1 MNLMALPALKPNRAD
16 VLLTV
21 LDLTGTFVFAV
32 EGALAAVRGNL
43 DFFGLMVL
51 SFATALGGGVVRD
64 LLIGA
69 APPQSLRDW
78 RYAATAFLGG
88 ASVFFFHRFV
98 LEFPASALVGIDA
111 AGLSLFAI
119 AGTEKALNYKM
130 SPFIGCLTRDHH
142 WSWGRTDS
150 RRFSCASP
158 NDFAFRYLC
167 DCGLGRINHHGH
179 RLQTGPHSSTS
190 GIPRRCYLLC
200 AACRQ
205 RLAAL
210 ESPKGSGT
218 VTTR

>member
-51 SFATALGGGVVRD
+51 SFATVLGGGVVRD

-78 RYAATAFLGG
+78 RYAVTAFLGG

-98 LEFPASALVGIDA
+98 LEFPASALVGTMLA
-111 AGLSLFAI
+111 CRYSLSQM
-119 AGTEKALNYKM
+119 EKRNYKM
-130 SPFIGCLTRDHH
+130 SPFIAVCRDRH
-142 WSWGRTDS
+142 WRWWWMVAT
-150 RRFSCASP
+150 FSP
-158 NDFAFRYLC
+158 QVPMILRPYLC
-167 DCGLGRINHHGH
+167 DRGLGRIDHYGR
-179 RLQTGPHSSTS
+179 RLQTGSHTCPSR
-190 GIPRRCYLLC
+190 IPRLRYLLS

-210 ESPKGSGT
+210 ESPKGSGI

>member
-130 SPFIGCLTRDHH
+130 SPFI
-142 WSWGRTDS
+142 
-150 RRFSCASP
+150 AV
-158 NDFAFRYLC
+158 
-167 DCGLGRINHHGH
+167 
-179 RLQTGPHSSTS
+179 
-190 GIPRRCYLLC
+190 LL
-200 AACRQ
+200 
-205 RLAAL
+205 
-210 ESPKGSGT
+210 GT
-218 VTTR
+218 VTGVGGGVIRDVFLAQVPMILRSDIYATAALAGSIIMVAGCKLGLTPARAAFLGGVTCFLLRVVSVWRHWNLPKVLG